1 MGKSDYHMTVDGL
14 WMAEPRRRSVVEHY
28 SCETPSSISKA
39 SLSCSYGGLIEPS
52 FCPWHKQFSY
62 SRLVPKLKDSQKG
75 NTSIHAWMAYVY
87 TILYIYIYIYI

>member
-1 MGKSDYHMTVDGL
+1 MEKSDYHMTVDGL

-28 SCETPSSISKA
+28 SCQTPSSISKA

-75 NTSIHAWMAYVY
+75 NTCMDGVCIYN
-87 TILYIYIYIYI
+87 IIYIDIYI